1 MSRYIARSV
10 HHVTLMQKLINT
22 LAILSFAV
30 SAGVVAG
37 GTYVYLQKD
46 AMIESVK
53 ENITKEIQGIVGNA
67 LVDGLNSGVPE
78 VPGATETPIQGVPSV
93 PF

>member
-1 MSRYIARSV
+1 
-10 HHVTLMQKLINT
+10 MQKLINV
-22 LAILSFAV
+22 LALTSFAV

-53 ENITKEIQGIVGNA
+53 ENIAKEIQGIVSDA
-67 LVDGLNSGVPE
+67 LVSGLNSPVPE
-78 VPGATETPIQGVPSV
+78 VSGDTPDGTSIPSL

>member
-1 MSRYIARSV
+1 
-10 HHVTLMQKLINT
+10 MQKLINV
-22 LAILSFAV
+22 LALTSFAV

-46 AMIESVK
+46 ALIESVK
-53 ENITKEIQGIVGNA
+53 ENITKEIQGIVGDA

-78 VPGATETPIQGVPSV
+78 VPGADTPDLGGVPSL